1 MVWRNH
7 RLFACV
13 LRCGYY
19 SVICLVIAS
28 IYNTKK
34 TTVVV
39 GSWAPCKRTHH
50 CRPTTPNIVGCHM
63 LCPFAHPDECRCVLL
78 GFVLQSLKPV
88 KLLATWE
95 TGTIIPNNVASV
107 CTRFYLRRDFIIHLN
122 LYLLLLKIF
131 PRYVNLACLPHQV
144 NAPTDGKRCW
154 ITGWGRLS
162 SGGATPD
169 LLQQVSVPIVS
180 RAHCDKAYP
189 NKIHDSM
196 ICAGLDQGGIDSCQ
210 GDSGGPMV
218 CETGGQYYLHG
229 ATSWGYGCA
238 AKGKF
243 GVYAKVKYLMSWI
256 TNEMK
261 KN

>member
-1 MVWRNH
+1 
-7 RLFACV
+7 
-13 LRCGYY
+13 
-19 SVICLVIAS
+19 
-28 IYNTKK
+28 
-34 TTVVV
+34 
-39 GSWAPCKRTHH
+39 
-50 CRPTTPNIVGCHM
+50 M
-63 LCPFAHPDECRCVLL
+63 LGPFEW
-78 GFVLQSLKPV
+78 GFIS
-88 KLLATWE
+88 
-95 TGTIIPNNVASV
+95 G
-107 CTRFYLRRDFIIHLN
+107 FYITHLN

-131 PRYVNLACLPHQV
+131 SRYVNLACLPHQV
-144 NAPTDGKRCW
+144 NAPTDGKHCW

-162 SGGATPD
+162 SGGATPE

-180 RAHCDKAYP
+180 RARCDKAYP

-218 CETGGQYYLHG
+218 CETGGRYYLHG

-261 KN
+261 KNWCKSFLLDQEDQCCLGNKRNKWPCNSILLWRNHQ